1 MEMICEILSV
11 GTELLMGQIANT
23 DAQYISRR
31 LSELG
36 VNIISAMG
44 AAGKTGTDFKAADLA
59 KTSVCPLARV
69 MRTELKKRGIYK
81 LKVVYSKEQPL
92 KPLEDIPKEAG
103 GKLRGTPGSVSFV
116 PPVVGYIMAG
126 EIIRDVSDF
135 SKKSNNKA

>member
-1 MEMICEILSV
+1 MKSLNAI
-11 GTELLMGQIANT
+11 
-23 DAQYISRR
+23 DKAQKIMDEAS
-31 LSELG
+31 G
-36 VNIISAMG
+36 
-44 AAGKTGTDFKAADLA
+44 
-59 KTSVCPLARV
+59 
-69 MRTELKKRGIYK
+69 RGIYK